1 MGDNNRQHVY
11 LCLYTYRLGGVAVLR
26 LHGFFTSCSII
37 IAGNDGH
44 IVILLDAHVSMPSTA
59 VHSPCL
65 TWSLPQPLTLEE
77 YWRKIHIVLRRRQL
91 DWNHLPCRWAW
102 LPISCLIDCRSRY
115 SLHDGIETHLWQMQ
129 SLATEI
135 QPASSSGLGAGEP
148 VSSGTDV
155 KVVSLIYHRD
165 SIQT

>member
-1 MGDNNRQHVY
+1 MQRTGISVFVRWVESEVLYRAANRYQASRGLRLIRRRMTSGKRRLNLLHYCKMGDSNRQHVY
-11 LCLYTYRLGGVAVLR
+11 LRLYTYRLGGVAVLR

-37 IAGNDGH
+37 VACNDGH

-77 YWRKIHIVLRRRQL
+77 YWRKIHIILRRRQF

-102 LPISCLIDCRSRY
+102 LSISCLIDCRSRY
-115 SLHDGIETHLWQMQ
+115 S
-129 SLATEI
+129 
-135 QPASSSGLGAGEP
+135 
-148 VSSGTDV
+148 
-155 KVVSLIYHRD
+155 
-165 SIQT
+165 